1 MIREIQSLCY
11 YLLERQVFYPNCFSD
26 CKLSRMFQFLPS
38 SLNQSRPQKQSL
50 AHFFRIL
57 ILLIGFTIFGTVGI
71 RIIEGASWLD
81 CLFMIVITATTVGY
95 EDPVSLSDNGKL
107 FIIFY
112 LMFGL
117 GIFTYSVSQLGQWV
131 VRQQM
136 SSVLEKRRM
145 QKSISNLESH
155 YIVCGIGRMGESI
168 CEYLHEREKPFV
180 VIDSNEERLQTT
192 CGERGWFYIHGD
204 ATDDFVLKSA
214 GIEQAKSLASA
225 LPSDADNVYVVLTA
239 RMLNPEF
246 QIIAR
251 ASDDK
256 AAEKIKHAGANRVV
270 SPFRS
275 GAIKIARFM
284 IHPAV
289 EDFVEVASKHVGG
302 FEVADLQI
310 SEDSA
315 YCGKKLSETDF
326 SEKGIMIVG
335 ICRPGEKPQTPPP
348 STSILNVGDS
358 IFALGSSDAVN
369 RLMEEFN
376 TSVEPIQ

>member
-1 MIREIQSLCY
+1 
-11 YLLERQVFYPNCFSD
+11 
-26 CKLSRMFQFLPS
+26 MFFQTLS
-38 SLNQSRPQKQSL
+38 SLDQSKQQKQSL
-50 AHFFRIL
+50 AQFLRVIG
-57 ILLIGFTIFGTVGI
+57 LLVGFTIFGTVGI
-71 RIIEGASWLD
+71 RLIEGVSWLD
-81 CLFMIVITATTVGY
+81 SLYMIVITATTVGY
-95 EDPVSLSDNGKL
+95 EDPVSLSDQGKI

-117 GIFTYSVSQLGQWV
+117 GIFTYSVSQLGQWI

-136 SSVLEKRRM
+136 SSILEKRRM
-145 QKSISNLESH
+145 QKAISNLENH

-180 VIDSNEERLQTT
+180 VIDSSEERLQLA
-192 CGERGWFYIHGD
+192 CEEKGWYHIHGD
-204 ATDDFVLKSA
+204 ATDDFVLQSA
-214 GIEQAKSLASA
+214 GIENARSLAAA

-256 AAEKIKHAGANRVV
+256 AGEKIKHAGANRVV

-275 GAIKIARFM
+275 GAVKIARFM

-302 FEVADLQI
+302 FQVADLQI
-310 SEDSA
+310 HETNP

-326 SEKGIMIVG
+326 SAKGIMIVG
-335 ICRPGEKPQTPPP
+335 ICRPDEEPQMPPP
-348 STSILNVGDS
+348 STSILNAGDS
-358 IFALGSSDAVN
+358 IYALGASDAIN
-369 RLMEEFN
+369 QIMEEFN
-376 TSVEPIQ
+376 EYEDIPA